1 MCRQQNTNSP
11 KVEKQ
16 KRKNLS
22 EQVNIISTHFNMQ
35 PTICSNFF
43 DHQKPPSNQA
53 FETTSTTTQKDKLF
67 DRRILRE
74 WATTR
79 RNRGNNQEFFLRL
92 RRLLLHT
99 HACARTHNAG
109 AGVCACSAQTVST
122 YFQPGSL
129 ETSARAHLVAH
140 ASVRA
145 RARAYR
151 LSQRAEHTCRHLL
164 SVSRTISKKQATPT
178 KQILCKSQPAA
189 AAPPP
194 LARSKSRGGE
204 GQCAAAAFSLALC
217 PVVNGIATDNAISYI
232 KNTLQ
237 INCPPH
243 TVPTRPFC

>member
-1 MCRQQNTNSP
+1 MGNATQQ
-11 KVEKQ
+11 
-16 KRKNLS
+16 RKS
-22 EQVNIISTHFNMQ
+22 
-35 PTICSNFF
+35 
-43 DHQKPPSNQA
+43 
-53 FETTSTTTQKDKLF
+53 
-67 DRRILRE
+67 RILSSSSTK
-74 WATTR
+74 ASFAHTR
-79 RNRGNNQEFFLRL
+79 ARAHTQCGRGR
-92 RRLLLHT
+92 
-99 HACARTHNAG
+99 ACMQR
-109 AGVCACSAQTVST
+109 AQTVST

-129 ETSARAHLVAH
+129 ETSARAQLVAH

-164 SVSRTISKKQATPT
+164 SVSRIISKKQATPT

-194 LARSKSRGGE
+194 LARSKSRGGA
-204 GQCAAAAFSLALC
+204 GHCAAAAFSLALC